1 MLGRFFW
8 RMGVFLAACW
18 TVLLLALLLL
28 GEPQRSELEVVR
40 NIGLAILVGDAVI
53 LFLAAGL
60 AWVCGGA
67 PWVRS

>member
-8 RMGVFLAACW
+8 RLGVFLAACW
-18 TVLLLALLLL
+18 SVMLLVLLIASP
-28 GEPQRSELEVVR
+28 GEARPGGYL

-67 PWVRS
+67 PWARS